1 MEPQRLTEAAFRAT
15 FAYRMREMPRTVEGV
30 DVEAYAQAIPG
41 EDLAGLQRLPGVA
54 PVVQRDA
61 HDRYDHVL
69 WPLDC
74 AGVSLVIVVDVKNRW
89 IHGHHV
95 LDLRARP

>member
-1 MEPQRLTEAAFRAT
+1 VPWL
-15 FAYRMREMPRTVEGV
+15 RT
-30 DVEAYAQAIPG
+30 
-41 EDLAGLQRLPGVA
+41 